1 MSSHHIVREKQEP
14 ALLVLGL
21 ENFSVE
27 LLGQLLE
34 WSPTIITIPQTAGI
48 LIANGIKIDWLIDD
62 GSAEVFQADVKL
74 ISAGDESLISTAL
87 EFLAGNEYRAVNIIT
102 DDVILHDYAHFT
114 DKLDIVIFHN
124 QKKIYAVNP
133 GFSKWKPAGE
143 LIEVLSEAN
152 ELEYNGLQLITENQY
167 KTSHDSF
174 FTLNFNGLFLF
185 IAEDVV

>member
-1 MSSHHIVREKQEP
+1 MSSHHIIREKQEP

-21 ENFSVE
+21 DNFPVE

-34 WSPTIITIPQTAGI
+34 WSPTIIAIPQTAAI

-62 GSAEVFQADVKL
+62 GSADVLQADVKL

-102 DDVILHDYAHFT
+102 DEVVLHDYSHFT
-114 DKLDIVIFHN
+114 DKLDIVIFRDK
-124 QKKIYAVNP
+124 KKIYAVNP

-143 LIEVLSEAN
+143 FIEVLERSKR
-152 ELEYNGLQLITENQY
+152 T
-167 KTSHDSF
+167 
-174 FTLNFNGLFLF
+174 
-185 IAEDVV
+185 